1 MRRGDIYLAD
11 LEPVKGSEASK
22 RRPVV
27 VVSNDESNAVVEQFG
42 AGMVT
47 VVPLSTNTE
56 RIYNFQVFLPA
67 EATGLSQDSK
77 AQAEQ
82 IRAISTN
89 RIARLIGHVPDQ
101 QMQALD
107 AALRLHLE
115 L

>member
-11 LEPVKGSEASK
+11 LEPVKGSEANK
-22 RRPVV
+22 RRPVII
-27 VVSNDESNAVVEQFG
+27 VSNDESNAVVERLG
-42 AGMVT
+42 TGMVA

-56 RIYNFQVFLPA
+56 RIYNFQVLLPA
-67 EATGLSQDSK
+67 EATGLPQDSK

-89 RIARLIGHVPDQ
+89 RITQRVGRVPDTQ
-101 QMQALD
+101 IQALD
-107 AALRLHLE
+107 AAIRLHLA

>member
-1 MRRGDIYLAD
+1 MRRGDVYIAD
-11 LEPVKGSEASK
+11 LEPVKGSEANK

-27 VVSNDESNAVVEQFG
+27 IVSNDESNAVVEQLG

-47 VVPLSTNTE
+47 VVPLSTNIE

-67 EATGLSQDSK
+67 KATGLSQDSK

-89 RIARLIGHVPDQ
+89 RITLLVGHVPEQ

-107 AALRLHLE
+107 GALRLHLA

>member
-11 LEPVKGSEASK
+11 LEPVKGSEANK

-27 VVSNDESNAVVEQFG
+27 IVSNDESNAVVEQFG

-89 RIARLIGHVPDQ
+89 RITQSVGHVPDK

-107 AALRLHLE
+107 AALRLHLA

>member
-1 MRRGDIYLAD
+1 MRRGDIYIAD
-11 LEPVKGSEASK
+11 LEPAKGSEANK

-27 VVSNDESNAVVEQFG
+27 IVSNDESNAVVEQMG

-67 EATGLSQDSK
+67 EETGLSQDGK

-89 RIARLIGHVPDQ
+89 RMAELVGRVPEK
-101 QMQALD
+101 QMLELD
-107 AALRLHLE
+107 AALRLHLA

>member
-11 LEPVKGSEASK
+11 LEPTRGSEANK

-27 VVSNDESNAVVEQFG
+27 IVSNDESNEVVEQMG

-89 RIARLIGHVPDQ
+89 RISRLIGHVPEQ
-101 QMQALD
+101 HMQALD
-107 AALRLHLE
+107 AALRLHLA